1 MTNLVGFIWEHEN
14 KEISVHLVELLEEDI
29 NAIETILMKYEDKGV
44 SIRGC
49 TTLKDIQEWGL

>member
-14 KEISVHLVELLEEDI
+14 KEISTHLVELLEEDI
-29 NAIETILMKYEDKGV
+29 KAIETILMKYEDKGV

-49 TTLKDIQEWGL
+49 TTLKDIQDRGL